1 MKRFKFIMDDGS
13 TVDCIAKSFREA
25 CLVFDAYGYDPRA
38 IAAIE
43 ERG

>member
-13 TVDCIAKSFREA
+13 TVDCIAKDFRSA
-25 CLVFDAYGYDPRA
+25 CLQFDQYGYDPRT

-43 ERG
+43 ER